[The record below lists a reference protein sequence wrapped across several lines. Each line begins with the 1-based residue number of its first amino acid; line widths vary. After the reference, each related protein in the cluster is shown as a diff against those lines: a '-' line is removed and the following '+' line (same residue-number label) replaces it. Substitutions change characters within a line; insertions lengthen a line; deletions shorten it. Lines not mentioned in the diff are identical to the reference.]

1 MIQLLCGTG
10 GSQTSTWCVFC
21 AMDSADSQSENPPNL
36 LLVVSGS
43 SGVGKDAVIDRLKQL
58 RCPLAY
64 VVTATTRQRRPTEV
78 DGVHYHFY
86 TVEAFK
92 SMVAAGR
99 MLEWANVYGNYYG
112 VPRFAVAE
120 ALRTGRDV
128 VVKVDVQGAATIRRE
143 VPGALLLFIR
153 PPSMEELERRLRLR
167 QSESAEE
174 IAVRLG
180 KAAQENEQLPLFD
193 YVVTS
198 YPGRVDDVV
207 AEIKAIVIAE
217 RARVNRRRV
226 VVNDA

>member
-1 MIQLLCGTG
+1 
-10 GSQTSTWCVFC
+10 
-21 AMDSADSQSENPPNL
+21 MDLADSQSGNPPSL

-58 RCPLAY
+58 RCPLSY

-92 SMVAAGR
+92 TMVAAGR

-128 VVKVDVQGAATIRRE
+128 VVKVDVRGAATIRRE
-143 VPGALLLFIR
+143 VPGALLLYIR

-180 KAAQENEQLPLFD
+180 KAAQEYEQLPLFD

-207 AEIKAIVIAE
+207 AEIKAIVTAE
-217 RARVNRRRV
+217 RARVNPRRV
-226 VVNDA
+226 VVNDT

>member
-10 GSQTSTWCVFC
+10 GCQTSTCCVFS
-21 AMDSADSQSENPPNL
+21 AMDSAESQSGNPPNL

-86 TVEAFK
+86 TVESFK
-92 SMVAAGR
+92 TMVAAGR

-153 PPSMEELERRLRLR
+153 APSMEELERRLRLR

-180 KAAQENEQLPLFD
+180 KAAQEYERLPLFD

-207 AEIKAIVIAE
+207 AEIKAIVMAE